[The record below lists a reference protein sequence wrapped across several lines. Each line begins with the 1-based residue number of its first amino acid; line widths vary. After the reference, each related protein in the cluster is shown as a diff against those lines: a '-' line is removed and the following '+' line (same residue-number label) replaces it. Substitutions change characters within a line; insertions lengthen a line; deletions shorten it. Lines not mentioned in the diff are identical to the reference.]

1 VYTPEEGIN
10 IKMLARDI
18 DHLRESFANDHGQG
32 RAGKLILRNE
42 RASKTYTTEMI
53 ANMIREEAN
62 TRFESRFA
70 IPGHVQQGGAP
81 SPMDRVRAVRLAV
94 KCMQF
99 LEQEGQTE
107 AAVIGI
113 KGSKVVFSPMEVVER
128 DDTDWAERRP
138 KQEFWMALRE
148 TVDTLSGRFRPPTG
162 DQNPHDAM

>member
-18 DHLRESFANDHGQG
+18 DHLRESFAKDHGQN

-62 TRFESRFA
+62 GRFESRFA

-99 LEQEGQTE
+99 LEEEGQKE

-113 KGSKVVFSPMEVVER
+113 KGSRVVFTPMEEAER
-128 DDTDWAERRP
+128 DDTNWAERRP
-138 KQEFWMALRE
+138 KEEFWMNLR
-148 TVDTLSGRFRPPTG
+148 DTADMLSGRFRPLNTDTPY
-162 DQNPHDAM
+162 DSM

>member
-10 IKMLARDI
+10 IRILARDI

-42 RASKTYTTEMI
+42 RASQTYTTEII
-53 ANMIREEAN
+53 ANMIREEACG
-62 TRFESRFA
+62 RFESRFA

-94 KCMQF
+94 KCIQF
-99 LEQEGQTE
+99 LEEKGGSD

-113 KGSKVVFSPMEVVER
+113 QGSSVVFTPMEVLER
-128 DDTDWAERRP
+128 DDTNWAERRP
-138 KQEFWMALRE
+138 KKEFWLNLRG
-148 TVDTLSGRFRPPTG
+148 TVDTLSGRFRPVAKQSHSEPC
-162 DQNPHDAM
+162 